1 MSNDLFLN
9 YKKEREGIE
18 YIKVNGAFITYKFL
32 PEYCYIEDI
41 YCEPHLRNSGLYHEL
56 SKQVETIAKEKGYK
70 AMLGSVDVSM
80 KNPEQ
85 SLRACFN
92 DGYKILNLQGSVI
105 WLRKE
110 LE

>member
-1 MSNDLFLN
+1 MSELFLK

-18 YIKVNGAFITYKFL
+18 YINVEGAFITYKLL
-32 PEYCYIEDI
+32 PDYCYIEDVF
-41 YCEPHLRNSGLYHEL
+41 CEPNLRKSGLSHEL
-56 SKQVETIAKEKGYK
+56 SKQVEKIAKEKGYK

-80 KNPEQ
+80 TNPEQ

-92 DGYKILNLQGSVI
+92 DGYKILNLQGSVV

-110 LE
+110 LQ

>member
-1 MSNDLFLN
+1 
-9 YKKEREGIE
+9 
-18 YIKVNGAFITYKFL
+18 
-32 PEYCYIEDI
+32 
-41 YCEPHLRNSGLYHEL
+41 
-56 SKQVETIAKEKGYK
+56 
-70 AMLGSVDVSM
+70 M

-110 LE
+110 LD